1 MPFSGHFLAM
11 VGPISKCDLL
21 VYTCPIFWTFF
32 RAQLLAIFG
41 HFWTI
46 LSSNFVNLGPR
57 LTIFHRLPDHQGKS
71 RASFE
76 PPTLEFCDSFT
87 FWSLQPL
94 NFATV
99 SHFGARRPKNAV
111 LSSTLGSGGPK
122 MLYCR
127 QFCWV
132 MFGYVRLCSV
142 MFGYVRLCSLM
153 FAYVRLCAAMVVL
166 AWAEQKLK

>member
-1 MPFSGHFLAM
+1 MDKYVGRGPRGPRSGGKWWIILEKMLFAGKFLAIIGPFAGHGWANFQVRSLSLYLPDFLNMFSGPTVGHFW
-11 VGPISKCDLL
+11 S
-21 VYTCPIFWTFF
+21 
-32 RAQLLAIFG
+32 
-41 HFWTI
+41 FWTI

-76 PPTLEFCDSFT
+76 PPTLEFCDCFT
-87 FWSLQPL
+87 FSSLQPL

-99 SHFGARRPKNAV
+99 SHFGAKRPQNDV

-127 QFCWV
+127 QFC
-132 MFGYVRLCSV
+132 
-142 MFGYVRLCSLM
+142 
-153 FAYVRLCAAMVVL
+153 
-166 AWAEQKLK
+166 